1 MRRLVPT
8 LLLSFAIAAPAAA
21 QQSHPDFSGDWT
33 LDASHSEL
41 PPMAGPSQLTMHVA
55 QTDKAITVQRAM
67 QSDQMGSMNQTMS
80 FALDTSTS
88 KNTMSAQG
96 VTLEMDSK
104 TAWTG
109 DTLVVHTT
117 TDAGGQTLTQVDH
130 WSLSADRKTLVVATD
145 VNVAG
150 QSASYKLAFAKK

>member
-8 LLLSFAIAAPAAA
+8 LLMSIALAAPAAA

-41 PPMAGPSQLTMHVA
+41 PPMAAPQSLTMHVA
-55 QTDKAITVQRAM
+55 QSDKSMKVDRAM
-67 QSDQMGSMNQTMS
+67 QSEQMGSVNNSMV

-88 KNTMSAQG
+88 KNTVSMQGMS
-96 VTLEMDSK
+96 LDMNSK
-104 TAWTG
+104 TAWSG
-109 DTLVVHTT
+109 DTLVVTTT
-117 TDAGGQTLTQVDH
+117 TDAGGQTLTQTDH
-130 WSLSADRKTLVVATD
+130 WSLSADKKTLFIATD

-150 QSASYKLAFAKK
+150 QSASYKIALAKK

>member
-8 LLLSFAIAAPAAA
+8 LLLSLAAALPAAA

-41 PPMAGPSQLTMHVA
+41 PPMAAPKSLTMHVA
-55 QTDKAITVQRAM
+55 QTDRSITVQRAM
-67 QSDQMGSMNQTMS
+67 ESDQTGPMNQTMS

-96 VTLEMDSK
+96 MTLEMNSK

-109 DTLVVHTT
+109 DTLVVNTT
-117 TDAGGQTLTQVDH
+117 TDAGGQTLTQIDH
-130 WSLSADRKTLVVATD
+130 WSLSADKKTLFVATD

-150 QSASYKLAFAKK
+150 QSASYKIAFAKK